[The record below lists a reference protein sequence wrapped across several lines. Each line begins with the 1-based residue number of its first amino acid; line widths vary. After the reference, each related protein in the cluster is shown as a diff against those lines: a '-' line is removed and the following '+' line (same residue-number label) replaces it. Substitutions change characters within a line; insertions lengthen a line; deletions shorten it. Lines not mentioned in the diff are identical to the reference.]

1 MAYYDTEQLFQAL
14 SDARER
20 SGGAPPELRE
30 GVEELLLMLLL
41 SGEPVPDK
49 LERLFDVTVDCSP
62 DVRPVVNSTLA
73 SLLAR
78 PHDEKKKIVDA
89 VQGLLQ
95 NKADEED
102 PFKDLFK
109 L

>member
-1 MAYYDTEQLFQAL
+1 MAYYDTEQLFRAL

-20 SGGAPPELRE
+20 SDAAPPELRE
-30 GVEELLLMLLL
+30 GVQELLMILLL
-41 SGEPVPDK
+41 SAESIPER

-78 PHDEKKKIVDA
+78 PYDEKRKIVEA
-89 VQGLLQ
+89 VRGLLED
-95 NKADEED
+95 KADADD
-102 PFKDLFK
+102 PFKDLFTT
-109 L
+109 